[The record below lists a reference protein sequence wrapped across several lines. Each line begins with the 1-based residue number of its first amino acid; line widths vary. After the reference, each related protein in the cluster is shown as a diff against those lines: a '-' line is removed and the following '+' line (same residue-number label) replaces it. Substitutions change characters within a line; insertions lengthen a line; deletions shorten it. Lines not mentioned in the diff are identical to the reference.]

1 MSQVPADPR
10 KTLLRYLRVQKLTD
24 AQINALLRRAARDLA
39 NQIENIAPTSFADSV
54 KLAQLRIQQ
63 RAIAEALWQ
72 GTGQAT
78 AQGKSRAISS
88 ATAGGDADLRELL
101 RGVPAEA
108 RQALID
114 GAERAARDAVERA
127 VARLGGRAVVSLSN
141 RVYRN
146 QQLMAGQVDRMIN
159 SALAR
164 GLSPREMAVEARRY
178 ILPTTPGGVSYS
190 ALRLGRTEVNNSFHA
205 ASAAY
210 YEDNPFITGMQ
221 WKLSG
226 SHPHADICNE
236 YAEENHDRLGAGVF
250 ESSNVPPKPH
260 PQCFCY
266 VIPVALDDD
275 EITAAYGAG
284 EFDSFLAGHGVRIS
298 H

>member
-1 MSQVPADPR
+1 VSQVPADPR

-39 NQIENIAPTSFADSV
+39 AQIETIAPTSFSDSV
-54 KLAQLRIQQ
+54 KLAQLRIRQ
-63 RAIAEALWQ
+63 RAIADALWQ
-72 GTGQAT
+72 GTGNAT
-78 AQGKSRAISS
+78 ADGKARAIAS
-88 ATAGGDADLRELL
+88 ATQGGDADLRELL

-108 RQALID
+108 RQALLD
-114 GAERAARDAVERA
+114 GAERAARAAVERA
-127 VARLGGRAVVSLSN
+127 VSRLGGRAVVSLSN

-146 QQLMAGQVDRMIN
+146 SQLMAGQVDRLIN

-164 GLSPREMAVEARRY
+164 GLSPRELAAEARKY

-205 ASAAY
+205 ATAAY
-210 YEDNPFITGMQ
+210 YEDNPFVTGMQ

-226 SHPHADICNE
+226 SHPHSDICDD
-236 YAEENHDRLGAGVF
+236 YAHENHDRLGAGVF
-250 ESSNVPPKPH
+250 ETSNIPPKPH

-284 EFDSFLAGHGVRIS
+284 QFNDFLAGHGVRIS